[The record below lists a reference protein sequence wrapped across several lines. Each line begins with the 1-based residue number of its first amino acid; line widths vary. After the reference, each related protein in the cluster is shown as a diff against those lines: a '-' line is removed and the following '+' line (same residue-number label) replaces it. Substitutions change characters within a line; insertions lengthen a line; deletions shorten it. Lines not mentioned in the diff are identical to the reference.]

1 MFCEFK
7 LLGGA
12 AKLFLLMTLKKF
24 TKRQSEAR
32 TGQYFVWVHQS
43 RECCKSYGMCHTSAL
58 LAQSV
63 EHWSCKPRVASSNLR
78 IGLFNFLM

>member
-7 LLGGA
+7 LLGGGA
-12 AKLFLLMTLKKF
+12 ANLFLLMTLNKF

-32 TGQYFVWVHQS
+32 TGQYFVWAHQS
-43 RECCKSYGMCHTSAL
+43 RECCKSYGICHTSAL

-63 EHWSCKPRVASSNLR
+63 EHWSCKPEVASSNLSE
-78 IGLFNFLM
+78 GYPTF